1 MRIADAT
8 SKGSD
13 VSRRETSSNEG
24 ESMTEACVITKD
36 KEYVAYAIKED
47 NHGNGIDMEEIR
59 TSRQWAAETIL
70 PPHSF

>member
-1 MRIADAT
+1 
-8 SKGSD
+8 
-13 VSRRETSSNEG
+13 
-24 ESMTEACVITKD
+24 MTEACVITKD